1 MYAKTEVEK
10 AVEFLK
16 SLSIKSYEYPKM
28 NKVIELLRKQEA
40 CIDGYEHG
48 SI

>member
-1 MYAKTEVEK
+1 MDTKEAI
-10 AVEFLK
+10 EFLRG
-16 SLSIKSYEYPKM
+16 LNIKSYEYNKM
-28 NKVIELLRKQEA
+28 NKVIELLTEQEA